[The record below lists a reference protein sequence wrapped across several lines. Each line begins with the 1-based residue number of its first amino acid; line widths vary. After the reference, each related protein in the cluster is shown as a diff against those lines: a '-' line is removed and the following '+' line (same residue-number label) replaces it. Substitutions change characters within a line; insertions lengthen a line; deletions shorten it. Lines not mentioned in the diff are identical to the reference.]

1 MAFIWWSWSEVT
13 LIILGNKV
21 RTFLLSKI
29 QHLFSMQQFFW
40 HVNFCLEIHWLRFNH
55 TSRSQLAL
63 KSIAQDVYTPI
74 APRHLFLMFLY
85 CCAFFK
91 FEKKR
96 PRGFSNYWSSWQV
109 WIESLTVLRDPA
121 LVSFSVL
128 WGSPRKVWNWKALK
142 CHFQRSGP
150 CCSKAD

>member
-1 MAFIWWSWSEVT
+1 M
-13 LIILGNKV
+13 
-21 RTFLLSKI
+21 RTFLLSNI

-40 HVNFCLEIHWLRFNH
+40 HVNFCLEIQWLRFNH

-91 FEKKR
+91 FEKNG
-96 PRGFSNYWSSWQV
+96 PGVSV
-109 WIESLTVLRDPA
+109 TIEVAGR
-121 LVSFSVL
+121 FE
-128 WGSPRKVWNWKALK
+128 
-142 CHFQRSGP
+142 
-150 CCSKAD
+150 